1 MGHEN
6 PRPDLL
12 EQRRD
17 HVRVQG
23 GIEGARIGSDLA
35 EVLVQRLRV
44 AGELHAWEKV
54 RPDAKAER
62 AEPVLLVR
70 RGRDRS
76 SQRAATRTAASRL
89 VDHVN
94 RETATQED
102 VLEALAPI
110 RRGFP
115 RLRELPNAV

>member
-23 GIEGARIGSDLA
+23 GIEGARIGCDLA
-35 EVLVQRLRV
+35 EILIQRLRV

-62 AEPVLLVR
+62 AEPVLLVM
-70 RGRDRS
+70 RGRDRA

-94 RETATQED
+94 RKAAAQKD
-102 VLEALAPI
+102 GLKALAPV

-115 RLRELPNAV
+115 R